1 MNEET
6 PREPGRR
13 KDGKPFK
20 EGNTR
25 EDGSYE
31 VGRNRTSESTK
42 FAVND
47 GRVRGRRVKGTK
59 NLMTEWREELSAK
72 ITIVEGGKPKKVS
85 KRRALI
91 KAKIDRGI
99 KKSDRA
105 NETALRYAQLSEKRE
120 PGLQADDLAI
130 VAAWLAAQQIEGDT
144 DDADQVDG
152 IATILGDPAS
162 ETSDED

>member
-1 MNEET
+1 MNEDT

-13 KDGKPFK
+13 KDGKSFK

-25 EDGSYE
+25 EDGSYA

-42 FAVND
+42 FAVGD
-47 GRVRGRRVKGTK
+47 GRTRGRRAKGTK

-72 ITIVEGGKPKKVS
+72 ISITEGGKTRKVS

-105 NETALRYAQLSEKRE
+105 NETALR
-120 PGLQADDLAI
+120 
-130 VAAWLAAQQIEGDT
+130 
-144 DDADQVDG
+144 
-152 IATILGDPAS
+152 
-162 ETSDED
+162 